1 MNRRHAA
8 SAVLFVIGQRE
19 QHSPHRLSRDAPG
32 RLGRGHG
39 RNAPNSVRAARQA
52 LRSKELKA
60 DLFYAHVRESH
71 LRRHPRVL
79 ERVLRAAQGVLF
91 ALRIVNGAV

>member
-8 SAVLFVIGQRE
+8 SAVLFVLGQRE
-19 QHSPHRLSRDAPG
+19 RHSPHRLGRDAPG

-39 RNAPNSVRAARQA
+39 GNTTDSVRAARQA